1 MLLSEDIKG
10 STLLFHPLMQ
20 TFTGISCF
28 LDGQLYHLL
37 SLNYDLAFIEI
48 QQGSGSIQL
57 QNDLNISHSFRYTEI
72 ANNFQKEET
81 VLNIDFVLLD
91 NSPLKFALLGH
102 CNEWQS
108 KFTTLLRE
116 MGSQKLLELHN
127 FLKDN
132 AKK

>member
-1 MLLSEDIKG
+1 MAAYYTRNSKEGVDSDVIWLKCKLKKSGKRKLFTFYKKNREGVYPLDLRWC
-10 STLLFHPLMQ
+10 TVLLF
-20 TFTGISCF
+20 S
-28 LDGQLYHLL
+28 
-37 SLNYDLAFIEI
+37 
-48 QQGSGSIQL
+48 
-57 QNDLNISHSFRYTEI
+57 RYTEI

-91 NSPLKFALLGH
+91 NSPLKFALLSH
-102 CNEWQS
+102 CNEWQN

>member
-1 MLLSEDIKG
+1 MFGHVIFS
-10 STLLFHPLMQ
+10 
-20 TFTGISCF
+20 
-28 LDGQLYHLL
+28 
-37 SLNYDLAFIEI
+37 
-48 QQGSGSIQL
+48 
-57 QNDLNISHSFRYTEI
+57 RYTEI

-91 NSPLKFALLGH
+91 NSTLKFALLSH
-102 CNEWQS
+102 CNEWQN

-116 MGSQKLLELHN
+116 MGSQKLQELHD